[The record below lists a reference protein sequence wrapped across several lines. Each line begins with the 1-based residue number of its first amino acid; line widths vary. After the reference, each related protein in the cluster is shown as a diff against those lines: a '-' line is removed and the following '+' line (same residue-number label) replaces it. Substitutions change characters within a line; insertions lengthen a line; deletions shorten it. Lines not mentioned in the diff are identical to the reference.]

1 MSADGRTELS
11 VIAAC
16 YNEQD
21 NVAELVRRTL
31 AALDA
36 NGIGGELVLV
46 DDGSSDATWTC
57 IEEAMQRDGRVRGVR
72 HLKNRGIEGGWHSGL
87 ALARGDLV
95 CLIDSDLQNRP
106 EDITRLYEAYGRE
119 RPDVV
124 QAVRHTQGVRSRA
137 VFSRGLNH
145 LLNVAFGM
153 NLRDNK
159 SGFLLCSRD
168 VLRELLRHRFRYRY
182 FQSFIGAACGVR
194 HYRVAEV
201 DTGFEPRRAGK
212 SFLSDYPIVVSLRIC
227 GELLKYRLETL
238 PTQLRGADCRA
249 SARSQPEWPTRL
261 R

>member
-11 VIAAC
+11 VIAPC
-16 YNEQD
+16 YNEEG

-31 AALDA
+31 AVLDA

-46 DDGSSDATWTC
+46 DDGSRDATWTC

-72 HLKNRGIEGGWHSGL
+72 HPKNRGIEGGWHSGL
-87 ALARGDLV
+87 ELARGDLV

-106 EDITRLYEAYGRE
+106 EDIARLYEAYGLE

-124 QAVRHTQGVRSRA
+124 QAVRHTQGVQSRV

-145 LLNVAFGM
+145 LLNVAFGV

-159 SGFLLCSRD
+159 SGFLLCARE

-194 HYRVAEV
+194 RYRVTEV
-201 DTGFEPRRAGK
+201 DTDFEPRRAGE
-212 SFLSDYPIVVSLRIC
+212 SFLGDYPIVVSLRIC

-238 PTQLRGADCRA
+238 PTQLRR
-249 SARSQPEWPTRL
+249 
-261 R
+261 